1 MKTFAFAATDRVVVL
16 HMSPERTRRS
26 ASCRHEHYRADDAFT
41 RLLDDVVSGQS
52 GRASPGG
59 SSAG

>member
-26 ASCRHEHYRADDAFT
+26 AS
-41 RLLDDVVSGQS
+41 
-52 GRASPGG
+52 
-59 SSAG
+59 